1 VILVDTSVW
10 VEHLRSGVPELAARL
25 EGGEVLIHPWVIGEL
40 ACGTL
45 RDRHRLLNLLQGLQM
60 ASTAS
65 DPEVLAMIEIQQLM
79 GRGIGWIDAH
89 LLASALLEQV
99 PLWTHDRR
107 LARIAAELGA
117 APTGWS
123 AAAGPR

>member
-1 VILVDTSVW
+1 VILANTSVW
-10 VEHLRSGVPELAARL
+10 VEHLPSGVPELAARL
-25 EGGEVLIHPWVIGEL
+25 KGGELLIHPWVIGEL

-107 LARIAAELGA
+107 LARSAAELGA